1 VNLNIPVMAN
11 LYDTLISDLTLGKIL
26 PKDWNDYDMKSLKFI
41 SNYYDTLLNDGS
53 YAEIFS
59 TLMLSSLK

>member
-1 VNLNIPVMAN
+1 MNLNIPVMAN